1 MKGNFEEVKM
11 SIYAGMSIFDLIKD
25 IDINIEGSSISLSD
39 KKYLSLYLG
48 VINTKNKI
56 TDYLKKQNINIG
68 TFINFKY
75 LKQDEY
81 IRIYNNYF
89 VEIFEQINFES
100 IELNL
105 NYLLSKKVIKCFN
118 KSYGYN
124 INTTIDNS
132 NKQLIN
138 AIK

>member
-1 MKGNFEEVKM
+1 M

-89 VEIFEQINFES
+89 VEIFEQINFE
-100 IELNL
+100 
-105 NYLLSKKVIKCFN
+105 
-118 KSYGYN
+118 
-124 INTTIDNS
+124 
-132 NKQLIN
+132 
-138 AIK
+138 